1 MSYRIKTYLILGAYF
16 LAGIIFGLAISK
28 IPHPKLLRLPSVAQ
42 DKPNSV
48 TIDIVKENDTL
59 VIIEAMKMETN
70 ITASSSGTVD
80 SIFVSAGQQVESGEL
95 LVKLK

>member
-48 TIDIVKENDTL
+48 TIDIVKENDEIL
-59 VIIEAMKMETN
+59 VYEHTSNNLIFEYNKNKPEDKNAYKEFNDLWRETQ
-70 ITASSSGTVD
+70 SY
-80 SIFVSAGQQVESGEL
+80 
-95 LVKLK
+95 